1 MLVFNLKAT
10 IVLLFKLQEKLINSF
25 IKSEFSR
32 NVFTLVSGTAIA
44 QFISIAA
51 SLIISRLY
59 TPDDFGV
66 FTIFISIA
74 SLISLLLAGRYELAI
89 NLPKSDNEGLNVLG
103 LSIKLNLIISF
114 FLFIVSIFLFFIFDH
129 FITDSNLLK
138 KWLIFI
144 PFIASFLNISNI
156 LQNWLIRKKQFKL
169 ISYSKVIN
177 SVVNNGTVILLG
189 LFAFGAWGI
198 FLGNMLG
205 LLALVFFLGVL
216 FYKNY
221 RIDLKLINSKEMKLV
236 AKKYI
241 DLPKSNSFQS
251 ILDTFQIQGITYL
264 MAFFFSNTIIGLYAM
279 TLRILQA
286 PLWFIISSITQVFYQ
301 KATELFN
308 QGVDIKPLILETIK
322 KTVVIALVLITGVM
336 IFGPAAFALI
346 FGEEWREAGIYARIL
361 APWIFLDFVRI
372 PISQVP
378 IIVGKQKK
386 QLSLSL
392 ISNLIVIL
400 SMLIAGLVLQEIRIG
415 LILLSVFQSI
425 YTIGIVIWIYSIANF
440 KIKQS

>member
-1 MLVFNLKAT
+1 M
-10 IVLLFKLQEKLINSF
+10 
-25 IKSEFSR
+25 KSEFSR

-114 FLFIVSIFLFFIFDH
+114 FLFILSLLLFFIFDH

>member
-1 MLVFNLKAT
+1 M
-10 IVLLFKLQEKLINSF
+10 
-25 IKSEFSR
+25 KSEFSR

-114 FLFIVSIFLFFIFDH
+114 FLFILSLLLFFIFDH

-322 KTVVIALVLITGVM
+322 KTVVIALVLIIGVM

-440 KIKQS
+440 KNHSN

>member
-1 MLVFNLKAT
+1 MLL
-10 IVLLFKLQEKLINSF
+10 KLQKKLSISF
-25 IKSEFSR
+25 IKSEFTR

-103 LSIKLNLIISF
+103 LSLKLNFIISF
-114 FLFIVSIFLFFIFDH
+114 FLLILSIILYFVFDNFL
-129 FITDSNLLK
+129 TNSNLLK

-144 PFIASFLNISNI
+144 PLISSFLNISNI
-156 LQNWLIRKKQFKL
+156 LQNWFIRKKQFKL

-177 SVVNNGTVILLG
+177 SLINNATVILLG
-189 LFAFGAWGI
+189 LFTFGAWGI
-198 FLGNMLG
+198 FLGNMFG
-205 LLALVFFLGVL
+205 LVALVFFLGIL
-216 FYKNY
+216 FYNNF
-221 RIDLKLINSKEMKLV
+221 RIDFKLINRKDMKLV

-264 MAFFFSNTIIGLYAM
+264 MAFFFSNAIIGLYAM

-322 KTVVIALVLITGVM
+322 KTVVIAIVLIAGVM
-336 IFGPAAFALI
+336 IFGPAAFAFV
-346 FGEEWREAGIYARIL
+346 FGEEWRESGVYARIL

-386 QLSLSL
+386 QLSFSL

-400 SMLIAGLVLQEIRIG
+400 SMLIAGLVLHEIRIG
-415 LILLSVFQSI
+415 LILLSGFQSI
-425 YTIGIVIWIYSIANF
+425 YTIGIVIWIYSIANTKKHQF
-440 KIKQS
+440 

>member
-1 MLVFNLKAT
+1 
-10 IVLLFKLQEKLINSF
+10 
-25 IKSEFSR
+25 
-32 NVFTLVSGTAIA
+32 
-44 QFISIAA
+44 
-51 SLIISRLY
+51 
-59 TPDDFGV
+59 
-66 FTIFISIA
+66 
-74 SLISLLLAGRYELAI
+74 
-89 NLPKSDNEGLNVLG
+89 
-103 LSIKLNLIISF
+103 
-114 FLFIVSIFLFFIFDH
+114 
-129 FITDSNLLK
+129 
-138 KWLIFI
+138 
-144 PFIASFLNISNI
+144 
-156 LQNWLIRKKQFKL
+156 
-169 ISYSKVIN
+169 
-177 SVVNNGTVILLG
+177 
-189 LFAFGAWGI
+189 
-198 FLGNMLG
+198 
-205 LLALVFFLGVL
+205 
-216 FYKNY
+216 
-221 RIDLKLINSKEMKLV
+221 MKLV

-322 KTVVIALVLITGVM
+322 KTVVIALVLIIGVM

-440 KIKQS
+440 KNHSN